1 MDDKVKN
8 QTVKSEVKEMEIPTT
23 EIYKLKELQKYAKD
37 FLRVLLPKKM
47 YKPSD
52 AIRIV
57 KSYFK
62 E

>member
-1 MDDKVKN
+1 MDEQKKQIKV
-8 QTVKSEVKEMEIPTT
+8 EAEMEIPTT
-23 EIYKLKELQKYAKD
+23 EIMKLKELQKYAKD
-37 FLRVLLPKKM
+37 YLRVLLPRKM
-47 YKPSD
+47 YKPND

>member
-1 MDDKVKN
+1 MEEQKKLVKV
-8 QTVKSEVKEMEIPTT
+8 EAEMTIPTT
-23 EIYKLKELQKYAKD
+23 EIMKLKELQKYAKD
-37 FLRVLLPKKM
+37 YLRVLLPKKM